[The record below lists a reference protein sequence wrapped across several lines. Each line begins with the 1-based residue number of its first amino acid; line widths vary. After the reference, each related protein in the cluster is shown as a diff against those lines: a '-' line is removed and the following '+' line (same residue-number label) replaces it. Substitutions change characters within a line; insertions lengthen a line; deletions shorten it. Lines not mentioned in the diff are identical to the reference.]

1 MGGGG
6 QELTEA
12 EADRR
17 LRQAL
22 VELALGAAVAAI
34 LAVVVEQRLGSPTPR
49 SAPGLALIVLLGCWL
64 IVSITWVPVGVDRA
78 GRVQSLNGVNA
89 LLFPAALLLPPAA
102 FLPVAALSLAPQL
115 TSMGGAKAT
124 GNASIRIIVVSSTAA
139 TFTVVNDGP
148 GQSSAQSWLDWR
160 TITALVCAATV
171 MLLTESVAIAR
182 TLHTTEAMTSADLPL
197 IDPVGLMSDSLDVA
211 IGALICVLHG
221 TPLALILLLPLFVG
235 NYYALQAHAA
245 NLGGL
250 RDPKTGLLTLA
261 AFHDLAGAEIARV
274 RRTREPAAL
283 MMMDLDGLKQVNATH
298 GHLAG
303 DLFIRAMG
311 QLLESTL
318 RTEDLVAR
326 FGGDEFCVLLVG
338 LDQAHVEATAERIRS
353 NAHDTRVPGVGIPL
367 AVSIGITP
375 VSGQDDIDA
384 AISRADSGLRAA
396 KREGKDRIHIV

>member
-1 MGGGG
+1 MNQMTAACGRRRAGGTGAQGYGGGGG
-6 QELTEA
+6 QELTKS

-17 LRQAL
+17 LRRAL

-49 SAPGLALIVLLGCWL
+49 SAPALALILLLGCWL

-115 TSMGGAKAT
+115 TNMGAAKAT
-124 GNASIRIIVVSSTAA
+124 GNASIRIIVVSATAA

-221 TPLALILLLPLFVG
+221 TPSGP
-235 NYYALQAHAA
+235 
-245 NLGGL
+245 
-250 RDPKTGLLTLA
+250 DPSVTP
-261 AFHDLAGAEIARV
+261 V
-274 RRTREPAAL
+274 R
-283 MMMDLDGLKQVNATH
+283 
-298 GHLAG
+298 
-303 DLFIRAMG
+303 G
-311 QLLESTL
+311 QLLRATST
-318 RTEDLVAR
+318 RGEPGRAPRSQDRAPDL
-326 FGGDEFCVLLVG
+326 G
-338 LDQAHVEATAERIRS
+338 RIPR
-353 NAHDTRVPGVGIPL
+353 PGW
-367 AVSIGITP
+367 
-375 VSGQDDIDA
+375 D
-384 AISRADSGLRAA
+384 
-396 KREGKDRIHIV
+396 